1 LITPRDFICFAEG
14 MNFQF
19 HNREDF
25 DKCYN
30 AVGKIYSDK
39 AEDTYIKGKRYPLE
53 KVTRDLKDVKELKE
67 FFSIPDPS
75 FVEECKER
83 AKAYKRVQ
91 KKTKKGTHTFD
102 STR

>member
-1 LITPRDFICFAEG
+1 MITPRDFIFFVEG

-30 AVGKIYSDK
+30 AVGKMYSSQADEK
-39 AEDTYIKGKRYPLE
+39 YIKGKGYPVE
-53 KVTRDLKDVKELKE
+53 KVTRDLKDAKELRE

-83 AKAYKRVQ
+83 NKFYRKQ
-91 KKTKKGTHTFD
+91 KEKDKNG
-102 STR
+102 